1 MFQTGDVIFL
11 QDFDLHFHHTP
22 GTQMGPTDTLSHRD
36 NVDMADDNLELTLL
50 LDDLFAHAID
60 VVLVDKI
67 ALSTPSDP
75 LALSALQALV
85 EGASPF
91 PRAH

>member
-1 MFQTGDVIFL
+1 
-11 QDFDLHFHHTP
+11 
-22 GTQMGPTDTLSHRD
+22 MGPTDTLSHRD

-60 VVLVDKI
+60 VALVDKI

-75 LALSALQALV
+75 LVLSALQALV

-91 PRAH
+91 PCTH